1 MNVSFLLLLYLGN
14 LIDIQKMCWFLER
27 AGSLLWHAL
36 KSLKIQ
42 THFWLRHDRYQRLTN
57 WLSISDC
64 ETRSRGEKEM
74 KWNICHCRRKIKAR
88 IYYSFFSSSNLLCSA
103 RWIHAHTGIQSLI
116 ILFIQ
121 FIHSLKYYIL
131 LLHTTQI
138 SAMIN
143 SEEGMIW
150 RVFWFLC
157 TCVCVM
163 L

>member
-1 MNVSFLLLLYLGN
+1 MNVSFLLLYLGN

-27 AGSLLWHAL
+27 GFPFMTR
-36 KSLKIQ
+36 IEVTQ
-42 THFWLRHDRYQRLTN
+42 D
-57 WLSISDC
+57 SDAFLIK
-64 ETRSRGEKEM
+64 TRSVSALNKLVVNIGLWDTIARGERDEM
-74 KWNICHCRRKIKAR
+74 KYLSLSAEDQSK
-88 IYYSFFSSSNLLCSA
+88 NLLQFFFPLLICSVA
-103 RWIHAHTGIQSLI
+103 RDEYTHTGIQSLI

-143 SEEGMIW
+143 SEEGIIW

-157 TCVCVM
+157 VFVCVM